1 MPTGTQK
8 EVMQS
13 IGIISYKSVI
23 TELDRPNLY
32 YNIMISRFGAR
43 FNGKGGTAL
52 DFIFDKV
59 RQSEKTALEDIT
71 KAIVYFDDAGQ
82 LMLY

>member
-59 RQSEKTALEDIT
+59 RQSETTVPEDIT
-71 KAIVYFDDAGQ
+71 KSIIYFDD
-82 LMLY
+82 